1 MASQAHTERVSPA
14 GQARSAVWPFLAP
27 TVRTQALKKEAVTRS
42 RARKLPISLGKHR
55 LRMNSREEINI
66 TSITLP
72 AAAGGGRR
80 LRNLVFTSQKG
91 PIRMIRARCAIFLGA
106 IGARQGVEAEDK
118 LACKALVFRNRG
130 NNARDSRKF
139 ETTLVRQETL
149 ATARANRSRH
159 SDRRAPLCQAY
170 SRRPGIARNAIC
182 ANRNAPKGGALSSA
196 PRSDSR

>member
-106 IGARQGVEAEDK
+106 IGA
-118 LACKALVFRNRG
+118 
-130 NNARDSRKF
+130 
-139 ETTLVRQETL
+139 
-149 ATARANRSRH
+149 
-159 SDRRAPLCQAY
+159 
-170 SRRPGIARNAIC
+170 
-182 ANRNAPKGGALSSA
+182 
-196 PRSDSR
+196 